1 MQATSTKEI
10 VSQMWNQNS
19 NLGFLSTHMV
29 FKKNDNILIY
39 DTANV
44 DDFVLK
50 TGRTIVLKD
59 SDNFPSLL
67 EKYLP

>member
-1 MQATSTKEI
+1 
-10 VSQMWNQNS
+10 
-19 NLGFLSTHMV
+19 MV